1 MMSGEYSTHPHNKH
15 SVGTL
20 NKYTD
25 CYTYVLFLRIQ
36 HMQQIQLRRLKSN
49 KFSRATPRN
58 FKHQFPTGRVAR
70 PKMLL
75 RLLALTSAV
84 YLIIPATSAQFSN
97 EYGEPYELTYYNE
110 DYYYDDYEE
119 PTTTTTTTT
128 TTPRPQQPRR
138 RRPLRRR
145 WENV

>member
-1 MMSGEYSTHPHNKH
+1 MHTQQH
-15 SVGTL
+15 
-20 NKYTD
+20 TD

-49 KFSRATPRN
+49 KFSRAKKFRASVS
-58 FKHQFPTGRVAR
+58 HRQSIAR

-75 RLLALTSAV
+75 RLLALTSAA
-84 YLIIPATSAQFSN
+84 YLIIPAAASAQYSN
-97 EYGEPYELTYYNE
+97 EYGEAYELTYYNE

-145 WENV
+145 